1 MATRNEKIFRSE
13 TIKLLNLI
21 LNDISELSE
30 RLKAPENN
38 VKKSNRKFEIQTY
51 SKIAHA
57 LDDFFTKNQI
67 TDEQIRKAVDGK

>member
-21 LNDISELSE
+21 LNDISELNE

-57 LDDFFTKNQI
+57 IDDFFTKNQI